1 MRILLFLAVGM
12 FVGYLLRSR
21 KNVLATARTAA
32 TWSLYLLIFFLGV
45 SVGANPAVVRGLGRL
60 GIQALILSAGG
71 ILGSVLVA
79 RLVSRAGFDRARH
92 EE

>member
-1 MRILLFLAVGM
+1 
-12 FVGYLLRSR
+12 
-21 KNVLATARTAA
+21 
-32 TWSLYLLIFFLGV
+32 LIFFLGV

-60 GIQALILSAGG
+60 GLQALILSAGG

-79 RLVSRAGFDRARH
+79 RLVSRAGH

>member
-1 MRILLFLAVGM
+1 MHVLLFLAAGM
-12 FVGYLLRSR
+12 FVGYLLRFR

-45 SVGANPAVVRGLGRL
+45 SVGANPAVVRSLGRL

-79 RLVSRAGFDRARH
+79 CLVSRTFFRLRCH